1 PLLPLLLRPAPE
13 AHPALSSAGIE
24 QALLDAAGLQPEED
38 VLVLGSGA
46 LALGAHE
53 RVGDGWVYVVRSQGD
68 ELEELLGEAHAGGA
82 RRGGASGVGYRMGE
96 APVLPLP
103 DGAVAA
109 AVGRIATEEG
119 ALAAAAEE
127 LARVLSAGGRA
138 SFAEPDEAAGE
149 ELARALTAVGFERVE
164 IEPAG
169 EEAVVSG
176 RLASRRPG

>member
-1 PLLPLLLRPAPE
+1 VSGAD
-13 AHPALSSAGIE
+13 IE
-24 QALLDAAGLQPEED
+24 QALLDAASLEPAED

-53 RVGDGWVYVVRSQGD
+53 RVGDGWVYVVRSQVD
-68 ELEELLGEAHAGGA
+68 ELEELLGEAHAT
-82 RRGGASGVGYRMGE
+82 GASGVAYLVGGT
-96 APVLPLP
+96 PVLPLP

-109 AVGRIATEEG
+109 AVGRIATEDG

-138 SFAEPDEAAGE
+138 AFAEPGEAAGE
-149 ELARALTAVGFERVE
+149 ELARALEAAGFEEVE
-164 IEPAG
+164 VEPVG

-176 RLASRRPG
+176 RLTAGRRG